1 MHPSFETH
9 HPSRPADLDAAPQS
23 LTENEV
29 ESYQGIAGIAI
40 ERKISD
46 RLDEVPTVR
55 ELCNL
60 EESDTSGK
68 PIPNS
73 LILLAAF

>member
-1 MHPSFETH
+1 LNIETASGISS
-9 HPSRPADLDAAPQS
+9 PKS

-29 ESYQGIAGIAI
+29 ESYQGVAGIAI

-46 RLDEVPTVR
+46 RLDEVLTVR